1 MMTLS
6 YSLVVAE
13 LWYTKFGI
21 LIFHFISH
29 LRSTSVLETDAV
41 SNFKKYALQ
50 VYANDPIF
58 SLPLSRITHLLPPSG
73 KVTCLRELAI

>member
-6 YSLVVAE
+6 YSLVIAE
-13 LWYTKFGI
+13 LRYTKCGI

-29 LRSTSVLETDAV
+29 LRSTGVLETDAV

-50 VYANDPIF
+50 VYANDPIS
-58 SLPLSRITHLLPPSG
+58 SLPLSGITHLLPPSG
-73 KVTCLRELAI
+73 KVTCFRELAI